1 MLAVGEAASNAIEHP
16 VAAYPH
22 AIVVRARVTGDG
34 AALIEVRDHGR
45 WNEEPSE
52 PHRGRGMAIMRAVAG
67 DVGVERSSDG
77 TTITIMRR
85 LDQTTS

>member
-1 MLAVGEAASNAIEHP
+1 V
-16 VAAYPH
+16 
-22 AIVVRARVTGDG
+22 
-34 AALIEVRDHGR
+34 IEVRDHGR

-67 DVGVERSSDG
+67 DVGVERSSAG